1 MEAQIEKHRDV
12 ALITLLG
19 DQLDRN
25 NAWRLGANLA
35 PVLQDHTRVVID
47 MSNLRYIDS
56 VGLGA
61 ILSYLKRLNIKGG
74 DLKLCGVNR
83 SVRFLLENVRMHQ
96 IFDMYADRREALR
109 ATDWGTPGKMLNIAL
124 QPQDRV
130 RRLSHAWAF

>member
-1 MEAQIEKHRDV
+1 MEAQIETHHDV
-12 ALITLLG
+12 ALITLLNN
-19 DQLDRN
+19 QLDRD
-25 NAWRLGANLA
+25 NAWSLGTNLA
-35 PVLQDHTRVVID
+35 PILEQYTRVVID

-61 ILSYLKRLNIKGG
+61 ILSYLKQLNVKGG

-96 IFDMYADRREALR
+96 IFDMYQDRREALQ

-130 RRLSHAWAF
+130 RRLSHAWAI